1 MMFSLRVFRFR
12 SLERNRESDE
22 RRIAL
27 IQKVVRSAVSD
38 AETEAT
44 GLRTRLAKARRS
56 VIFLN
61 AQIDAGEPD
70 PSKLASLEQQILT
83 AEQRLEQLKDHLL
96 FLRSIEVAATRVPD

>member
-1 MMFSLRVFRFR
+1 VFSLRVFRFR

-44 GLRTRLAKARRS
+44 GLRARLAKARRS
-56 VIFLN
+56 VILLN

-70 PSKLASLEQQILT
+70 PSKLVSLEQQILT
-83 AEQRLEQLKDHLL
+83 AEQRLEQLKNHLL
-96 FLRSIEVAATRVPD
+96 FLRNIEIAARRVPD